1 MDSLNKVF
9 FMLLTCVVLFGC
21 SDGGGNSTATDE
33 KDHVWKEQTDAINK
47 AKEVEGMM
55 LESAAA
61 TRKVIDEE
69 SE

>member
-1 MDSLNKVF
+1 MNNFIKVF
-9 FMLLTCVVLFGC
+9 LMLVSCSIFAAC
-21 SDGGGNSTATDE
+21 SDESNSSADAK
-33 KDHVWKEQTDAINK
+33 KDHVWKEQTDMIDK

-61 TRKVIDEE
+61 TRNLIDEK